1 MLATITIAPKMKAS
15 TAGRSLRSL
24 VLSAIMQN
32 NVEN

>member
-15 TAGRSLRSL
+15 VAGRSVRLL

-32 NVEN
+32 NVKN